1 MARILLTE
9 DDEDVRE
16 LVQDSLLDEG
26 YEVEA
31 TDTVAGALSLL
42 GRGSYDLALTD
53 GRLPDG
59 NGLMVAAQATQQ
71 GVKVLIFTGYAN
83 EFPPDELARY
93 TVVLKPSSMSDLMDT
108 VGRLI
113 QG

>member
-1 MARILLTE
+1 MTRILLTE

-16 LVQDSLLDEG
+16 LVQDCLLDEG

-42 GRGSYDLALTD
+42 DRGPYDLALTD

-59 NGLMVAAQATQQ
+59 TGLTVAEQATQR
-71 GVKVLIFTGYAN
+71 GIKVLIFTGYAH
-83 EFPPDELARY
+83 EFPPDQLARY
-93 TVVLKPSSMSDLMDT
+93 TVVMKPSSMSDLIEV

-113 QG
+113 RG

>member
-1 MARILLTE
+1 MTRILLTE

-59 NGLMVAAQATQQ
+59 NGLMVAEQATQR
-71 GVKVLIFTGYAN
+71 GIKVLIFTGYAH
-83 EFPPDELARY
+83 EFPADQLARY
-93 TVVLKPSSMSDLMDT
+93 TVVLKPSSMTDLMDT